1 MQIIRREPSRVL
13 MLQKF
18 QLSAHH
24 LAGKALH
31 GKMKGRVVVF
41 NRGDFLPHADLSCKF
56 LADFTLADYSFQ
68 CIFLAFL
75 WIFVFFEQPLYQHTH
90 MSPGRVFLLPVY
102 CFVFTEGFCEFFCK
116 CYQVFVGIEISY
128 SFWFCKCIIEGKFFI
143 CKTEE
148 ISYKVLLYNH
158 HSLKGNIE
166 EKRKVLEK
174 LALHLEPRQT
184 ELQELN
190 PTLKKDIFYAFN
202 NLNIRHNNLDE
213 TDAGNF
219 NQKFSDF
226 TDEEK
231 EKLYDY
237 VYNYCLEAFLELE
250 NKEGR
255 RIIKDLKQL

>member
-1 MQIIRREPSRVL
+1 MSQIV
-13 MLQKF
+13 
-18 QLSAHH
+18 
-24 LAGKALH
+24 
-31 GKMKGRVVVF
+31 
-41 NRGDFLPHADLSCKF
+41 D
-56 LADFTLADYSFQ
+56 
-68 CIFLAFL
+68 
-75 WIFVFFEQPLYQHTH
+75 
-90 MSPGRVFLLPVY
+90 
-102 CFVFTEGFCEFFCK
+102 
-116 CYQVFVGIEISY
+116 
-128 SFWFCKCIIEGKFFI
+128 
-143 CKTEE
+143 EE
-148 ISYKVLLYNH
+148 ISYKVLSYNH
-158 HSLKGNIE
+158 HSLKENIE

-190 PTLKKDIFYAFN
+190 TTLKKDIFYAFN

-255 RIIKDLKQL
+255 RIIKDLKQV